1 MNSGSNKLIIQDIF
15 EALAEGNDGPFID
28 AMADDF
34 QWTWM
39 GSGALDK
46 SFIGK
51 KTFLEELWQAVRTTL
66 IPPFIVKAQNI
77 IADDHCVVIEA
88 IGENKTPDGKIYNNK
103 YCWVCLMKD
112 GKIHKLREYMDTAL
126 VIRTFN

>member
-1 MNSGSNKLIIQDIF
+1 MNSVSNKLIIQDIF

-39 GSGALDK
+39 GSGELDK
-46 SFIGK
+46 SFTGK
-51 KTFLEELWQAVRTTL
+51 KTFLDELWKGVKTTL
-66 IPPFIVKAQNI
+66 VPPFKVNAHNI
-77 IADDHCVVIEA
+77 IADDHRVVIEA

-103 YCWVCLMKD
+103 YCWVCEMKD
-112 GKIHKLREYMDTAL
+112 GKIHELREYMDTAL
-126 VIRTFN
+126 VTRTFN